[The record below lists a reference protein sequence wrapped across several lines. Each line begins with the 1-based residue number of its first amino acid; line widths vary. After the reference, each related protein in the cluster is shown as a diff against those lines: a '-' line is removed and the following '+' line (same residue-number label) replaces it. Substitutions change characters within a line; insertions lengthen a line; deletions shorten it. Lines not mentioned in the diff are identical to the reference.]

1 MGGGLPTIIEKEKWN
16 HIEEKMRAI
25 EGGENYAFFDMAK
38 LYLVLDVVIP
48 LKFKVPDF
56 DKYKVM

>member
-1 MGGGLPTIIEKEKWN
+1 
-16 HIEEKMRAI
+16 MRAI
-25 EGGENYAFFDMAK
+25 EGGENYAFFDMAE